1 VHGQLGS
8 FRHRNLG
15 TTQNK
20 YVGTGPA
27 NIFGES
33 GKKLYDLHP
42 RQGNVLQSNTFSA
55 VYKTSLHFTK

>member
-1 VHGQLGS
+1 M
-8 FRHRNLG
+8 
-15 TTQNK
+15 